1 MPRFGL
7 VIGGRGWKS
16 LQLSSVD
23 RLSYHTVCLR
33 EIGIIFPLCD
43 EGDDA

>member
-7 VIGGRGWKS
+7 VIGGRGMKS
-16 LQLSSVD
+16 LQVFNLDRPSS
-23 RLSYHTVCLR
+23 LTVCLR